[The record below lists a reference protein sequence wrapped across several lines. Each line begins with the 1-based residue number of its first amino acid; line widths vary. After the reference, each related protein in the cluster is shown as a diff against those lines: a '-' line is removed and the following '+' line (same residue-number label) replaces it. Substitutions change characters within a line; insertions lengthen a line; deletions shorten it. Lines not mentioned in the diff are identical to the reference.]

1 MTATATPYA
10 LLPEATQ
17 RWLIDIHARARS
29 AIKEAL
35 DRHGRAPGLGRAIA
49 RARVAFLD
57 AELQPVAAA
66 VAAAGTPVDCKRGC
80 SSCCTLKVEITPDEV
95 FALQAELEATLDIAS
110 LAEAKAHALEVD
122 ARGRGLPPGERYLLR
137 LFCPVLDQASGA
149 CRGHA
154 SRPAACQGYLAL
166 DHRRCEASSR
176 GIATEIL
183 SPTSSGLIRDA
194 VMAAQIIVLREAG
207 LDQSRGELSASLA
220 AAWADHNAER
230 RWLAGGRAFP
240 SVPLAEAS

>member
-17 RWLIDIHARARS
+17 RWLVDIHSRARI
-29 AIKEAL
+29 AIEDAL
-35 DRHGRAPGLGRAIA
+35 DRHGRAPGLGHAIA
-49 RARVAFLD
+49 QARVAFLD
-57 AELQPVAAA
+57 AELQPVVAA
-66 VAAAGTPVDCKRGC
+66 VAGAGTPVDCKRGC

-95 FALQAELEATLDIAS
+95 FALKAELEATLDEAS
-110 LAEAKAHALEVD
+110 LAEAKAQALEID
-122 ARGRGLPPGERYLLR
+122 TRGRGLPPGERYLLR

-166 DHRRCEASSR
+166 DHKRCDASSR
-176 GIATEIL
+176 GVAAEIL
-183 SPTSSGLIRDA
+183 SPTSAGLVRDA

-207 LDQSRGELSASLA
+207 LDQSRGELSASLG
-220 AAWADHNAER
+220 AAWADRNAER
-230 RWLAGGRAFP
+230 RWLAGERAFP
-240 SVPLAEAS
+240 SVPLAGAS